1 MVRTGTEA
9 SNPRSA
15 ALDRMSTLEIV
26 TLMNEEDATVP
37 AAVERALPAVA
48 AAVDATVT
56 RLRRGGRL
64 IYVGAGT
71 SGRIAVLDAVECVP
85 TFSVPPT
92 LVQAIMAG
100 GEAALT
106 QSIEDVEDDAD
117 AAAAEI
123 AGRSVGPND
132 MVAGVAASGRT
143 PFVLG
148 GLQAAR
154 DRGASTIGISNNE
167 PAPLLEL
174 ADHPIAAITGPE
186 VLAGSTRLKSG
197 TAQKLICNM
206 LTTATMVRMG
216 KVYDDRMIDVAI
228 GNTKL
233 RARAEGIVADLVGCP
248 VEQAA
253 RLLDAAD
260 EEVKT
265 AVLMGLEDIDA
276 MAARQRLD
284 TAGGYLRQALD

>member
-1 MVRTGTEA
+1 MRTGTEA
-9 SNPRSA
+9 SNQRSTG
-15 ALDRMSTLEIV
+15 LDQMSALEIV
-26 TLMNEEDATVP
+26 TLMNQEDATVP
-37 AAVERALPAVA
+37 AAIEPALPAVA
-48 AAVDATVT
+48 AAVDATVAH
-56 RLRRGGRL
+56 LRRGGRL
-64 IYVGAGT
+64 VYVGAGT

-92 LVQAIMAG
+92 LVQAIRAG

-106 QSIEDVEDDAD
+106 ESIEDVEDDAD

-123 AGRSVGPND
+123 ASRGVGSD
-132 MVAGVAASGRT
+132 DIVAGVAASGRT

-148 GLQAAR
+148 ALEAAR
-154 DRGASTIGISNNE
+154 ARGAATIGISNNE

-174 ADHPIAAITGPE
+174 ADYPIAAVTGPE

-206 LTTATMVRMG
+206 LTTATMVRLG
-216 KVYDDRMIDVAI
+216 KVHDDRMIDVAI

-233 RARAEGIVADLVGCP
+233 RGRAEGIVADLVGCP

-265 AVLMGLEDIDA
+265 AVLMGLADIDA
-276 MAARQRLD
+276 TTARQRLEAAD
-284 TAGGYLRQALD
+284 GYLRQALD